1 MKTLKVFLLVPALL
15 LLSFKVFG
23 PELTGAERK
32 MAAEYLTSSKDD
44 VLKSIKGL
52 SEAQLKFKSSPESWS
67 IKECVEHIALAEA
80 NISEMIQGTLKEASN
95 PSKRSEIKLSDEA
108 VFAAITNR
116 TYKVKAQEPVQPVGK
131 FESFDGSV
139 KAFLTKRE
147 GNINYVNTT
156 TDDLRNHFATFPGAF
171 GTLDSYQLVIFMAGH
186 SKRHALQ
193 IEEVKSNPD
202 FPKK

>member
-1 MKTLKVFLLVPALL
+1 MKALKVFLLVPALL
-15 LLSFKVFG
+15 LLSFKAIG
-23 PELTGAERK
+23 PELTSAERK
-32 MAAEYLTSSKDD
+32 TAAEYLTSSKDD

-67 IKECVEHIALAEA
+67 IKECLEHIALAET
-80 NISEMIQGTLKEASN
+80 NISEMIQGTLKEAAN
-95 PSKRSEIKLSDEA
+95 PSKRSEIKLSDDA

-116 TYKVKAQEPVQPVGK
+116 NYKVKSKEPVQPVGK

-139 KAFLTKRE
+139 KAFLAKRE
-147 GNINYVNTT
+147 GNINYVKTT
-156 TDDLRNHFATFPGAF
+156 TDDLRNHFATLPEAF
-171 GTLDSYQLVIFMAGH
+171 GTLDSYQLIIFMAGH